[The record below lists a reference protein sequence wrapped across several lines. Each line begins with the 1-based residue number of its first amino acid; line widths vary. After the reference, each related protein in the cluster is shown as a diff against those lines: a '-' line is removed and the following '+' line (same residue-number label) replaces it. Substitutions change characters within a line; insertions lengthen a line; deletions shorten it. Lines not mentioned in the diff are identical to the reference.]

1 MFKIFFYINEL
12 KDIQKENLKKL
23 KRVNLIY
30 RNYSRD
36 NYFEKANKIKEF
48 ANKFKFKLY
57 VSNDLNLARKIKA
70 DGLYVPS
77 FNSIPCYKNKNLEII
92 GSAHSLKEIN
102 QKILQGCNEIFL
114 SPIFSTNSHPN
125 TKGKGLYFYRN
136 LKNSI
141 NKKINLFA
149 LGGIGEKNI
158 KKLLNEQC
166 KGFSSISLIEKKLSN
181 RTIEQLNL
189 IASHI

>member
-48 ANKFKFKLY
+48 AKKFKFKLY
-57 VSNDLNLARKIKA
+57 ISNDLNLVRKIKA

-92 GSAHSLKEIN
+92 GSAHSLKKLIKRFYKDVMKFFYHQYFQLIRILTPKARVYIFTEI
-102 QKILQGCNEIFL
+102 
-114 SPIFSTNSHPN
+114 
-125 TKGKGLYFYRN
+125 
-136 LKNSI
+136 
-141 NKKINLFA
+141 
-149 LGGIGEKNI
+149 
-158 KKLLNEQC
+158 
-166 KGFSSISLIEKKLSN
+166 
-181 RTIEQLNL
+181 
-189 IASHI
+189 